1 MRTVELTGQFWVMRD
16 DKRQRILA
24 AATAVFAERDFHQ
37 VKVDEVASRAGV
49 GKGTLYLYF
58 PTKDDLHAVALRAS
72 LERVAAEVERAA
84 EADAPLE
91 DALREIVLSLL
102 RFFWRRKHLL
112 TVVQRYEQRHARRG
126 GDRRHRVKKAIDRV
140 LARHRATGTG
150 PARKLGSAFLLGLS
164 RAAILEHDAAERP
177 ETYAAAV
184 VGVFLHGV
192 PGGGAGRR
200 RVTG

>member
-1 MRTVELTGQFWVMRD
+1 MRD
-16 DKRQRILA
+16 DKRRRILA

-112 TVVQRYEQRHARRG
+112 TVVQRYEQRRARRV
-126 GDRRHRVKKAIDRV
+126 GDRRHRVKQAIERV
-140 LARHRATGTG
+140 LARHRVSGSG

-164 RAAILEHDAAERP
+164 RAAILEHDAEDRP
-177 ETYAAAV
+177 ESYAAAI
-184 VGVFLHGV
+184 VGVFLRGLT
-192 PGGGAGRR
+192 GGSGARR
-200 RVTG
+200 RVSG